1 MKKLLCALL
10 LFGSLLSSMLAQA
23 GIIASATRVIFREG
37 DNEQGL
43 MLLNTNDYPVVV
55 QTWVDDGDVNAAPE
69 QSTAPFVSLPAVFS
83 LQPNTM
89 KGLRLVYN
97 QQPLPMDRE
106 SVFWINLYEI
116 PPTRPISPPEQASV
130 TMAMNTQMK
139 VFFRPKALAKEEGK
153 TPQPVFFLQK
163 EDNHYVLVCDNR
175 SPFHLSFARIS
186 LRIGQQ
192 DYPVQQESD
201 MMTPPF
207 GSKKYRI
214 DYIDKPGA
222 MAMAAPKVNAAI
234 IDDQGNTAEQ
244 QYAVRQ

>member
-1 MKKLLCALL
+1 MKKIVCALL
-10 LFGSLLSSMLAQA
+10 LLGGLLPAMLAQA

-37 DNEQGL
+37 ESENSL

-83 LQPNTM
+83 MQPNTM

-97 QQPLPMDRE
+97 QQALPADRE

-116 PPTRPISPPEQASV
+116 PPTRPVSPPQLASV

-139 VFFRPKALAKEEGK
+139 IFYRPKALEVSEREV
-153 TPQPVFFLQK
+153 PMPVFSLQK
-163 EDNHYVLVCDNR
+163 EDNHYVLLCENR
-175 SPFHLSFARIS
+175 SAFHLSFARIS
-186 LRIGQQ
+186 LRVGQR
-192 DYPVQQESD
+192 DYPVQLESD

-207 GSKKYRI
+207 SSKKYRL
-214 DYIDKPGA
+214 DEMGQPGA
-222 MAMAAPKVNAAI
+222 TASPLVVAAI
-234 IDDQGNTAEQ
+234 IDDQGNAVDQ

>member
-1 MKKLLCALL
+1 MKKIVCTLL
-10 LFGSLLSSMLAQA
+10 LIGGLLPAMLVQA

-37 DNEQGL
+37 DNEKSL
-43 MLLNTNDYPVVV
+43 MLLNTNDYPIVV

-83 LQPNTM
+83 MQPKTM
-89 KGLRLVYN
+89 KGLRLIYN
-97 QQPLPMDRE
+97 QQSLPKDRE

-116 PPTRPISPPEQASV
+116 PPTRPVIPPLQPSV

-139 VFFRPKALAKEEGK
+139 IFYRPKAVVAAEKDAPKPMFTLK
-153 TPQPVFFLQK
+153 K
-163 EDNHYVLVCDNR
+163 EDNHYVLLCDNP
-175 SPFHLSFARIS
+175 SPVYLSFSRLA

-192 DYPVQQESD
+192 NYPVQQESD

-214 DYIDKPGA
+214 DGIVQSGA
-222 MAMAAPKVNAAI
+222 MSSAMVNAAI
-234 IDDQGNTAEQ
+234 IDDQGNAVAQ
-244 QYAVRQ
+244 QYVVRK

>member
-1 MKKLLCALL
+1 MKKIVCTLL
-10 LFGSLLSSMLAQA
+10 LLGGLLPAMLAQA

-37 DNEQGL
+37 DNEKSL
-43 MLLNTNDYPVVV
+43 MLLNTNDYPIVV

-83 LQPNTM
+83 MQPKTM
-89 KGLRLVYN
+89 KGLRLIYN
-97 QQPLPMDRE
+97 QQSLPTDRE

-116 PPTRPISPPEQASV
+116 PPTRPVIPPLQPSV

-139 VFFRPKALAKEEGK
+139 IFYRPKAVVAAEKDAPK
-153 TPQPVFFLQK
+153 PVFTLKK
-163 EDNHYVLVCDNR
+163 EDNHYVLLCDNP
-175 SPFHLSFARIS
+175 SPVYLSFSRLA

-214 DYIDKPGA
+214 DGIVQSGTISSA
-222 MAMAAPKVNAAI
+222 VINAAI
-234 IDDQGNTAEQ
+234 IDDQGNAVDQ
-244 QYAVRQ
+244 QYAIRK

>member
-1 MKKLLCALL
+1 MKKIVSVLL
-10 LFGSLLSSMLAQA
+10 LLGGLLPAMLAQA

-37 DNEQGL
+37 DGENSL

-83 LQPNTM
+83 MQPHTM

-97 QQPLPMDRE
+97 QQALPTDRE

-116 PPTRPISPPEQASV
+116 PPTRPVSPPQLASV

-139 VFFRPKALAKEEGK
+139 IFYRPKSLEASVGQA
-153 TPQPVFFLQK
+153 PMPVFSLQK
-163 EDNHYVLVCDNR
+163 EDNHYVLLCDNR
-175 SPFHLSFARIS
+175 SAFHLSFARIS
-186 LRIGQQ
+186 LRVGQQ
-192 DYPVQQESD
+192 DYPVQLESD

-207 GSKKYRI
+207 SSKKYRLNEMGR
-214 DYIDKPGA
+214 PGA
-222 MAMAAPKVNAAI
+222 IISPRVIAAI
-234 IDDQGNTAEQ
+234 IDDQGNAVDQ

>member
-1 MKKLLCALL
+1 MKKLLATLL
-10 LFGSLLSSMLAQA
+10 LLGGLLPAMLAQA

-37 DNEQGL
+37 DDEKGL
-43 MLLNTNDYPVVV
+43 MLLNTNGYPVVV

-69 QSTAPFVSLPAVFS
+69 QSKAPFVSLPAVFS
-83 LQPNTM
+83 MQPDTT

-97 QQPLPMDRE
+97 QQPLPADRE

-116 PPTRPISPPEQASV
+116 PPTRPVMPPEQPSV

-139 VFFRPKALAKEEGK
+139 IFYRPKALVKEAGN
-153 TPQPVFFLQK
+153 TPMPIFSLQK

-192 DYPVQQESD
+192 DYPVQLESD

-207 GSKKYRI
+207 SRKKYQL
-214 DYIDKPGA
+214 DELGQPGA
-222 MAMAAPKVNAAI
+222 IASPLVAAAI
-234 IDDQGNTAEQ
+234 IDDQGNAVEQ
-244 QYAVRQ
+244 QYTLRQ